1 MPISELLAI
10 LGNAGEFIG
19 SLVVLVT
26 LIYLSIQTRNINRQ
40 SQAEAR
46 YAFVDS
52 MAEINMCIGHSKQAS
67 SVWRRGLESAGSL
80 DEDERMQFF
89 MFVGQYANSWA
100 VMYQLHIDRMLPDAQ
115 WQIVRNDVV
124 SILNT
129 EGGQTFWEN
138 GGKTAFNRDFVD
150 WIKTELET
158 GDRPYDMAGMASSDR
173 SLD

>member
-1 MPISELLAI
+1 MPISELFAT
-10 LGNAGEFIG
+10 LGNVGEFIG
-19 SLVVLVT
+19 SLVVMVT
-26 LIYLSIQTRNINRQ
+26 LVYLSIQTRNINRQ
-40 SQAEAR
+40 NQAEAR

-67 SVWRRGLESAGSL
+67 SVWRRGLESVECL

-100 VMYQLHIDRMLPDAQ
+100 VMYQLHVDRMLPEAQ

-124 SILNT
+124 SILST

-138 GGKTAFNRDFVD
+138 GGKTAFDQDFVG
-150 WIKTELET
+150 WIETELLKGE
-158 GDRPYDMAGMASSDR
+158 RPYDMAAMASSG
-173 SLD
+173 